1 MQFENIKH
9 NETYTIWQSPEGV
22 VQFPPAASIALN
34 ITLKIEFD
42 VQVTVHRDK
51 FL

>member
-1 MQFENIKH
+1 MESQLDSFKCG
-9 NETYTIWQSPEGV
+9 GV
-22 VQFPPAASIALN
+22 VTAGSKCAKNRGFSEYFKGKVKG
-34 ITLKIEFD
+34 KIEFD

>member
-1 MQFENIKH
+1 LKYGGSVTARSKRATNRGFGEELNENIK
-9 NETYTIWQSPEGV
+9 GKV
-22 VQFPPAASIALN
+22 KG
-34 ITLKIEFD
+34 KIEFD